1 MLDDVIVE
9 NRQAIEMTMIYR
21 DIINGTR
28 ELMSS
33 VLDNRLNN
41 VMKVLTSVTL
51 VMGIPTLISGLYGMN
66 VNSKG
71 MPFASNPYGF
81 GIVCTMSLVICIA
94 LLLLLKRKKML

>member
-1 MLDDVIVE
+1 MK
-9 NRQAIEMTMIYR
+9 
-21 DIINGTR
+21 
-28 ELMSS
+28 ELAFFGAGKIGKY
-33 VLDNRLNN
+33 VADYYLAQGYKVKCFIDNNQILWG
-41 VMKVLTSVTL
+41 TL